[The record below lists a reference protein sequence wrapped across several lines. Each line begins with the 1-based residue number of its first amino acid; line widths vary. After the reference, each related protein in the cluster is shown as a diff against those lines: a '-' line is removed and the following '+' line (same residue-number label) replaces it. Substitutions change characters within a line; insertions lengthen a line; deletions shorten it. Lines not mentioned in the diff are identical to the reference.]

1 MAEIN
6 WTAEAER
13 WLWDIYDYIIQDKP
27 DAAANVVSGIY
38 AKAQLLTRF
47 PRNRLSVSQRIRRR
61 YSHLLYGHYRITYLI
76 KSSKRIDILC
86 VFHGSLDI
94 DRFLL

>member
-13 WLWDIYDYIIQDKP
+13 WLRDIYDYIIQDKP

-38 AKAQLLTRF
+38 AKAFTRF
-47 PRNRLSVSQRIRRR
+47 PRNRLNV
-61 YSHLLYGHYRITYLI
+61 LL
-76 KSSKRIDILC
+76 
-86 VFHGSLDI
+86 
-94 DRFLL
+94 